1 MKPFQTIK
9 AANEVIN
16 DMKFE
21 LQYSKDKV
29 KDAKRIN
36 TLLDALKSFDDM
48 LVYKYRTDAIETLIY
63 SLMYEYL
70 LMHEAYKKEIPLH
83 TIIYNID
90 KDIENGSKQKK
101 AEVISILKTHE
112 LQNKIKNNSVFDKK
126 YANFDKMIT
135 KLLTEFKMNIKWNLI
150 R

>member
-1 MKPFQTIK
+1 ML
-9 AANEVIN
+9 V
-16 DMKFE
+16 
-21 LQYSKDKV
+21 SKYKT
-29 KDAKRIN
+29 DAVE
-36 TLLDALKSFDDM
+36 TLLYAL
-48 LVYKYRTDAIETLIY
+48 I
-63 SLMYEYL
+63 YEYL
-70 LMHEAYKKEIPLH
+70 LMFEANKKEVPLH

-90 KDIENGSKQKK
+90 KAIENGSRQKK

-135 KLLTEFKMNIKWNLI
+135 KLLTEFKTNIKWNLI

>member
-9 AANEVIN
+9 DANDVIN
-16 DMKFE
+16 DMKKD
-21 LQYSKDKV
+21 LQFSKDKV

-36 TLLDALKSFDDM
+36 TLLDALKSFNDM

-70 LMHEAYKKEIPLH
+70 LMHEAYKNEIPLH

-126 YANFDKMIT
+126 YANFDKMFK
-135 KLLTEFKMNIKWNLI
+135 KLLIEFKMNLK
-150 R
+150 